1 MGLTSSWSPLL
12 LAFTSLC
19 AIVALAALWYR
30 HFNLARVAAIGQVIA
45 ILLGWGLAQY
55 PYLIVPDLTIHESAG
70 PAATLE
76 LIAVS
81 LLVGFVMLIPSL
93 LYLFYIFKGK
103 RSPLVVGSDPRTTKE
118 EHMTE

>member
-76 LIAVS
+76 LNAPTSRVAA
-81 LLVGFVMLIPSL
+81 
-93 LYLFYIFKGK
+93 
-103 RSPLVVGSDPRTTKE
+103 RTAESWTVE
-118 EHMTE
+118 SSTI